1 MAEPKDMVIPMLKE
15 LRDEMRLGFAAVDRR
30 FDELDQ
36 RVNTRFDRIEKRQD
50 AQKDAF
56 AGESILGR
64 YAIKEVDERL
74 AALERDVAELRA
86 RS

>member
-1 MAEPKDMVIPMLKE
+1 MAEPKDMIMPMLI
-15 LRDEMRLGFAAVDRR
+15 EMREEMRKAFDHVEKR
-30 FDELDQ
+30 FLNMDK
-36 RVNTRFDRIEKRQD
+36 RFDRVEKRLD

-64 YAIKEVDERL
+64 YAAKEVDDRL

-86 RS
+86 RG

>member
-1 MAEPKDMVIPMLKE
+1 MAEPKDIVIPMLKE
-15 LRDEMRLGFAAVDRR
+15 LRDEMRQGFAAVDKRFEEMEER
-30 FDELDQ
+30 FDK
-36 RVNTRFDRIEKRQD
+36 RFDRIEKRQD

-56 AGESILGR
+56 TGESILGR